1 MEFVFDFHW
10 YSKEKKGEPTVVE
23 FIDYA
28 IIGWDQLVINKRC
41 KGEIPINTWKEMKKI
56 MRKRFV
62 PNHYCREI
70 YNTLQSLSQG
80 SKNIDEYFEEM
91 RIVMIRANVFE
102 DRKATLTKF

>member
-1 MEFVFDFHW
+1 
-10 YSKEKKGEPTVVE
+10 
-23 FIDYA
+23 
-28 IIGWDQLVINKRC
+28 
-41 KGEIPINTWKEMKKI
+41 

-91 RIVMIRANVFE
+91 RIVMIRANVSE

>member
-1 MEFVFDFHW
+1 
-10 YSKEKKGEPTVVE
+10 
-23 FIDYA
+23 
-28 IIGWDQLVINKRC
+28 
-41 KGEIPINTWKEMKKI
+41 MKTI

-62 PNHYCREI
+62 PNHYRREI

-91 RIVMIRANVFE
+91 RIVMIRANVSE

>member
-1 MEFVFDFHW
+1 
-10 YSKEKKGEPTVVE
+10 
-23 FIDYA
+23 
-28 IIGWDQLVINKRC
+28 
-41 KGEIPINTWKEMKKI
+41 MKTI
-56 MRKRFV
+56 MRKMFV
-62 PNHYCREI
+62 PNHYRREI